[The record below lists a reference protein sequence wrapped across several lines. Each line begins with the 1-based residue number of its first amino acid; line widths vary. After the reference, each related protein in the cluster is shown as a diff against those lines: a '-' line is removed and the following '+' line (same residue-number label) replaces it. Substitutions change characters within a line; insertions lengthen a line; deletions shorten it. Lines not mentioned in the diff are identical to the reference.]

1 MAQPTLLQWIVRIV
15 RSMFA
20 LPVWVIIW
28 ISLMLVPANF
38 AGFFFLDTVSGWWIA
53 VLGAGA
59 IIVNLPLVW
68 LNGGMSK
75 VLAIPHLVFWIPLVV
90 ILGYRLIAVDLATPE
105 YALTLV
111 VFVINLISL
120 GFDIY
125 DFFEWRGGNRDV
137 AGFPGEPVRF

>member
-1 MAQPTLLQWIVRIV
+1 MAQPTTAQWIVRIV
-15 RSMFA
+15 KSMFA

-28 ISLMLVPANF
+28 INLLLVPANF

-53 VLGAGA
+53 LLGAGA
-59 IIVNLPLVW
+59 IIVNLPLIW
-68 LNGGMSK
+68 LNGGLSK
-75 VLAIPHLVFWIPLVV
+75 VLCIPHLVFWIPLVG
-90 ILGYRLIAVDLATPE
+90 ILGYRLLTADMTSPELQLA
-105 YALTLV
+105 AI
-111 VFVINLISL
+111 VFAFNLFSL